1 MLNLHKCVKK
11 AGTNIDHLL
20 TLPLLSIAA
29 SGPKNPELLAG
40 DVSELLN
47 RHCRMIDLRAE
58 TLSFNNEGLHEL
70 ICGFFLWLSILEN
83 WLLL

>member
-1 MLNLHKCVKK
+1 MPNLHKCVKK

-29 SGPKNPELLAG
+29 SGPKKPEVLAG
-40 DVSELLN
+40 DVSALLN

-58 TLSFNNEGLHEL
+58 TLFNNVGLHEL

-83 WLLL
+83 WLLI